1 MIGRFPAGEMLM
13 ASDWY
18 MLAALGFWLETLK
31 TGSLQRN
38 GRFRLVPH
46 RPARRLAM
54 LVLLLLVV
62 ASVAGLG
69 YWYGITRSELDA
81 SYLKTLIRRDRA
93 NEVRI
98 VELRSQLVDAEF
110 ARSVDQQAA
119 ESLRETITAL
129 RDEVAALREEAALYR
144 NMLDPGSAE
153 QGLRIAE
160 LELSVAP
167 GSRRYHYHILLTRLD
182 AAREVVSGSLEVQVQ
197 GVALMENSS
206 RLRML
211 SLADLVD
218 LDEYPIPFRF
228 RYFQG
233 LSGVMTL
240 PPDFEPGSVL
250 IRLLPAAGG
259 DETVRRE
266 FDWQVDVQ

>member
-1 MIGRFPAGEMLM
+1 MLL

-18 MLAALGFWLETLK
+18 MLAGFGFRLEPLK
-31 TGSLQRN
+31 KGSLQRN

-46 RPARRLAM
+46 RPMRRM
-54 LVLLLLVV
+54 GMLLLLLVVV

-69 YWYGITRSELDA
+69 YWYGVTRSELDA
-81 SYLKTLIRRDRA
+81 SYLKALIRRDRA
-93 NEVRI
+93 FEARI

-160 LELSVAP
+160 LELSEASGP
-167 GSRRYHYHILLTRLD
+167 RSYHYHVLLTRLD
-182 AAREVVSGSLEVQVQ
+182 AARELVSGAVEIQLQGVVS
-197 GVALMENSS
+197 MENGS
-206 RLRML
+206 RLRVL
-211 SLADLVD
+211 SLADLGD
-218 LDEYPIPFRF
+218 LDEYPIPFQF

-240 PPDFEPGSVL
+240 PPGFEPGSVL
-250 IRLLPAAGG
+250 IRLRAAGG
-259 DETVRRE
+259 DETLRRE